1 MWKRKPMRCDEVRS
15 QLADY
20 AVGGLGRRRR
30 AEISAH
36 VETCQACRADLAAL
50 ARTGELLSDLELQS
64 APAHAWDSIRYRIQE
79 KLRPTQRR
87 AWERGWSV
95 AGLALAV
102 LVVAA
107 VTFLPG
113 LKPEPETVVAVQV
126 DAEMQASLE
135 GHLAAVWSA
144 PLADAAEVGLRLD
157 SLEDDS

>member
-1 MWKRKPMRCDEVRS
+1 MWKRKPMRCDEVRP

-30 AEISAH
+30 AELTAH
-36 VETCQACRADLAAL
+36 VETCAECRAELAAL
-50 ARTGELLSDLELQS
+50 ARTGELLSGLELES
-64 APAHAWDSIRYRIQE
+64 APAHAWDSIRYRIE
-79 KLRPTQRR
+79 ERSRPTPRR
-87 AWERGWSV
+87 AWERGLIV

-113 LKPEPETVVAVQV
+113 LKPEPETVVAVQM
-126 DAEMQASLE
+126 DAEMQADLE
-135 GHLAAVWSA
+135 QHFAAVWSA

-157 SLEDDS
+157 SVEGDS